1 MTPAPPPPHRPAAT
15 APTVEAAA
23 PPPARN
29 GRPAEPSANGHSP
42 QIPAPALVPI
52 GSADPALIAQSLRDA
67 QENLVALQRLG
78 AQTAELHRMFL
89 EGQDKA
95 QRTFQ
100 SLLNQQQ
107 RLTLVSLGLAPAP
120 APQPSPAPPC
130 PDRQPADEPA
140 LAVTPRVEPLSDRV
154 RPAPPSS
161 PRSETGALAP
171 PREPSTAPPAPLP
184 ATGDVRFLSIL
195 LEVVS
200 EKTGYPPEMLDPA
213 MQLDA
218 DLGIDSIKRVEIL
231 SALQERLP
239 GAPAVGPEHLGSL
252 RTLQDIVDFLAGGD
266 SIEPAEVATGPATEP
281 AGDPAGQVRSVL
293 LEVVSEKTG
302 YPAEMLDPAMQLDAD
317 LGIDSIKRVEILSAL
332 QERLPGAP
340 AVGPEQL
347 GTLRTLQDISEFLA
361 GPVTS
366 VQAVADVT
374 TGTGNGGVDAVRSAL
389 LEVVSEKT
397 GYPAEML
404 DPAMQLDAD
413 LGIDS
418 IKRVEILSALQ
429 ERLPDAPAV
438 GPEQLGTLRTLQDI
452 VDFLAEDSRRVR
464 ETHRDSTTREDGA
477 FHAPYNVPAPAA
489 PNPAEPAA
497 VQRLVVESVRLP
509 DSSPGET
516 FALRAG
522 GEVWV
527 ADDGGGL
534 AAALA
539 ERLAQKGYRPRVV
552 GWDEADAV
560 AGPERLDGLVLVAPR
575 SGEGDRL
582 VRDAFRWLRLTGPGL
597 RRAGREAGA
606 LAVTVCRLDGAFGAR
621 DLADHPEPAL
631 GGLAGLIKTAGH
643 EWPEVRC
650 KAIDL
655 DPRFGD
661 AGAVFEELF
670 RPGPVEVGL
679 TPEGRN
685 APALRPAP
693 IPPDRSLT
701 PALGAGDLVVI
712 TGGAR
717 GVTAEVA
724 VALSEAFRPTLLL
737 LGRSP
742 SPQAE
747 PDWLAPLRGEA
758 EIKRALAARANG
770 HGTPQL
776 VGEQFRALAANREV
790 LRNLGRI
797 EAAGARAVYRAVD
810 VRDAGAVR
818 DAVAEARAALGPVRG
833 LVHGAGVLAD
843 RRIDDQTDAQFAEV
857 YATKVAGLRNLLG
870 AAGDDEL
877 KALVLFSSST
887 ARFGRAGQVAYA
899 AANEALNKYARREA
913 RRRPGCRVVAVNWG
927 PWDGGMVTP
936 SLKPLFASE
945 GIGLIPLA
953 DGARYLVREIAA
965 AEPERPA
972 EVVVLGEGSAVPST
986 PSPAAEPSPKA
997 EPPALTTVFERP
1009 LDLDALPVLRS
1020 HVIDGRAVLPMALM
1034 VEWLAHGA
1042 IQRNPGLAFCGVDD
1056 LRVLKGAILHDD
1068 RPESVAVLVGKAA
1081 RDGGLFRV
1089 PVELRGVLGG
1099 GKTVAHARGHVVL
1112 ADRPPTADGPTVDTA
1127 GVPHSTPTPRSV
1139 YHDVLFH
1146 GPDLQGLERIEA
1158 LGPEGAS
1165 ALVRTAPAPSEWLD
1179 RPLRK
1184 DWLTDP
1190 LAIDCAFQLLS
1201 VWCSAHAGAV
1211 SLPTL
1216 VGRYRQFRRS
1226 FPAPRVRVA
1235 ARVSRPAP
1243 HRAVADI
1250 EFLDPDGALVARIEG
1265 YECVID
1271 ASLNQAFRRNRL
1283 HQVARRPR

>member
-1 MTPAPPPPHRPAAT
+1 
-15 APTVEAAA
+15 VD
-23 PPPARN
+23 
-29 GRPAEPSANGHSP
+29 S
-42 QIPAPALVPI
+42 
-52 GSADPALIAQSLRDA
+52 
-67 QENLVALQRLG
+67 
-78 AQTAELHRMFL
+78 
-89 EGQDKA
+89 
-95 QRTFQ
+95 
-100 SLLNQQQ
+100 
-107 RLTLVSLGLAPAP
+107 
-120 APQPSPAPPC
+120 
-130 PDRQPADEPA
+130 
-140 LAVTPRVEPLSDRV
+140 
-154 RPAPPSS
+154 
-161 PRSETGALAP
+161 
-171 PREPSTAPPAPLP
+171 
-184 ATGDVRFLSIL
+184 RFLPVL

-239 GAPAVGPEHLGSL
+239 GAPAVGPEHLGTL
-252 RTLQDIVDFLAGGD
+252 RTLKDIVDFLAGGE
-266 SIEPAEVATGPATEP
+266 SAAPAAVATGHVTEP
-281 AGDPAGQVRSVL
+281 AGDPAGQVGSVL

-302 YPAEMLDPAMQLDAD
+302 YPPEMLDPGMQLDAD

-347 GTLRTLQDISEFLA
+347 GMLRTLQDIIEYLA
-361 GPVTS
+361 GPVTPVEAVVEATTDRDNDRVGALRS
-366 VQAVADVT
+366 V
-374 TGTGNGGVDAVRSAL
+374 L

-404 DPAMQLDAD
+404 DPGMQLDAD

-438 GPEQLGTLRTLQDI
+438 GPEHLGALRTLHEI
-452 VDFLAEDSRRVR
+452 VDFLAGDSCRVR
-464 ETHRDSTTREDGA
+464 ESHRNSTPSEDVA
-477 FHAPYNVPAPAA
+477 FHAPSKEPSPAA
-489 PNPAEPAA
+489 PTPDTSQVEPAA

-509 DSSPGET
+509 DPSVEEV
-516 FALRAG
+516 FALQAG

-527 ADDGGGL
+527 TEDGDGL

-539 ERLAQKGYRPRVV
+539 ERLGRKGLRVRIV
-552 GWDEADAV
+552 GWDDADAV
-560 AGPERLDGLVLVAPR
+560 AAPERLDGLVLVAPR

-597 RRAGREAGA
+597 RRAGREAAA
-606 LAVTVCRLDGAFGAR
+606 LAVTVSRLDGAFGAR
-621 DLADHPEPAL
+621 DLADHPEPAV
-631 GGLAGLIKTAGH
+631 GGLAGLVKTAGH

-655 DPRFGD
+655 DPQFGD
-661 AGAVFEELF
+661 AGAVFDELF
-670 RPGPVEVGL
+670 RHGPVEVGL
-679 TPEGRN
+679 TREGRN

-693 IPPDRSLT
+693 LPPDRS
-701 PALGAGDLVVI
+701 PAPTLGAGDLVVI

-724 VALSEAFRPTLLL
+724 VALAEAFRPTLLL

-758 EIKRALAARANG
+758 EIKRALATRANG

-790 LRNLGRI
+790 LRNLARI

-810 VRDAGAVR
+810 VRDTGAVR
-818 DAVAEARAALGPVRG
+818 DAVAEARATFGPVRA

-843 RRIDDQTDAQFAEV
+843 RRIEDQTDAQFAEV
-857 YATKVAGLRNLLG
+857 YATKVGGLRNLLG
-870 AAGDDEL
+870 AAGADGL

-899 AANEALNKYARREA
+899 AANEALNKYARRESQ
-913 RRRPGCRVVAVNWG
+913 RHPGCRVVAVNWG

-936 SLKPLFASE
+936 SLKPLFAAE
-945 GIGLIPLA
+945 GIGLIPPR
-953 DGARYLVREIAA
+953 DGARYLVREVAA
-965 AEPERPA
+965 AGPERPA
-972 EVVVLGEGSAVPST
+972 EVVMLGEGSAVPAT
-986 PSPAAEPSPKA
+986 PSPAAGPAPKA
-997 EPPALTTVFERP
+997 EAPALTTVFERP

-1112 ADRPPTADGPTVDTA
+1112 ADRPPTADRPTVDTS
-1127 GVPHSTPTPRSV
+1127 GVARSSLSPRSV
-1139 YHDVLFH
+1139 YHDILFH

-1158 LGPEGAS
+1158 LGPGGAM
-1165 ALVRTAPAPSEWLD
+1165 AVVRTAPVPSEWLD

-1201 VWCSAHAGAV
+1201 VWCSTQAGSV

-1226 FPAPRVRVA
+1226 FPGPRVRVA

-1250 EFLDPDGALVARIEG
+1250 EFLDPDGSPVARIEG

-1283 HQVARRPR
+1283 HQVAGSPR